1 MTQAIPVY
9 IVNLARRPDRLE
21 RIADHLAGLGID
33 WQRVDALDALNTP
46 ERELDQVIA
55 ASGPL
60 GRLGNGDRA
69 CTVSHMRAWQ
79 RLLEGSAPFALVLED
94 DVYLSAD
101 ARAVVASAE
110 WIPSGIEVVK
120 LEKFGDGASIILL
133 GRAIAT
139 VPGGGTRR
147 LHRMYSRHVGGGAY
161 LISRHAATEGL
172 KMRGHLTV
180 PVDHLLFNGNVSA
193 LSRRLRPALV
203 RPAMATQRHYGY
215 NSDVAPLGKAV
226 RPKGWRRRARSL
238 KRALYDLRR
247 LPLQAL
253 LVLSG
258 RVKPMG
264 LTFVDGA

>member
-1 MTQAIPVY
+1 MAP
-9 IVNLARRPDRLE
+9 RP
-21 RIADHLAGLGID
+21 A
-33 WQRVDALDALNTP
+33 
-46 ERELDQVIA
+46 
-55 ASGPL
+55 
-60 GRLGNGDRA
+60 
-69 CTVSHMRAWQ
+69 
-79 RLLEGSAPFALVLED
+79 F
-94 DVYLSAD
+94 
-101 ARAVVASAE
+101 VAS
-110 WIPSGIEVVK
+110 S
-120 LEKFGDGASIILL
+120 
-133 GRAIAT
+133 
-139 VPGGGTRR
+139 
-147 LHRMYSRHVGGGAY
+147 Y
-161 LISRHAATEGL
+161 AATTAFACATSSAEGL

-193 LSRRLRPALV
+193 LSRRLKPALV

-264 LTFVDGA
+264 LTFTDSA

>member
-1 MTQAIPVY
+1 
-9 IVNLARRPDRLE
+9 
-21 RIADHLAGLGID
+21 
-33 WQRVDALDALNTP
+33 
-46 ERELDQVIA
+46 
-55 ASGPL
+55 
-60 GRLGNGDRA
+60 
-69 CTVSHMRAWQ
+69 
-79 RLLEGSAPFALVLED
+79 
-94 DVYLSAD
+94 
-101 ARAVVASAE
+101 
-110 WIPSGIEVVK
+110 
-120 LEKFGDGASIILL
+120 
-133 GRAIAT
+133 
-139 VPGGGTRR
+139 
-147 LHRMYSRHVGGGAY
+147 MYSRHVGGGAY
-161 LISRHAATEGL
+161 LISRRAAAEGL

-264 LTFVDGA
+264 LTFADSA